1 MKTYIIAAIIAT
13 AAIGSVS
20 DSGASAPDDCQQKEC
35 FDFKNID
42 CNSLTYS
49 DDWTFN
55 KMLAVMKFCTGGEK
69 EVD

>member
-20 DSGASAPDDCQQKEC
+20 DSGASAPDDCQH
-35 FDFKNID
+35 DFKNID

-55 KMLAVMKFCTGGEK
+55 KMLAVMKFCTGGK
-69 EVD
+69 KQVD